1 MHERKDA
8 LSRLRPPHAGAI
20 CSGKACGDGPGPG
33 CPRLQRWGWEGAAES
48 SAGGLGAAPWSS
60 SLSQEPQVSATPAGA
75 PGAAGGPAR
84 RSPGARGA
92 RLPPPRSPTPPGT
105 SQGAGGCW
113 SIPGSVR
120 QARQGL
126 TPGSLLM
133 FGGPAAP
140 AIPTVPAVAT
150 IPALFCLPSELAKS
164 PIWAQRSTRVAW
176 DGAIPVPTG
185 LPARSPMGWQ
195 QPWHS
200 AQPRS
205 HPTAP
210 LSPGLGLHTEHSHQ
224 DSGTEVPHAPR
235 HEVPHAPVTA
245 GASIPAP
252 HRGPIPPRRQ
262 PGSQCSQWG
271 CAGAP
276 SAGWD
281 SGQDPPPGLLG

>member
-8 LSRLRPPHAGAI
+8 LSRLCPPHAGAI
-20 CSGKACGDGPGPG
+20 CSGKACGDSPSPG
-33 CPRLQRWGWEGAAES
+33 CPRLWQWGWEGAAES

-60 SLSQEPQVSATPAGA
+60 LLSQEPQVSATPAGA

-92 RLPPPRSPTPPGT
+92 QLPPRSPTPPGT

-113 SIPGSVR
+113 SIPGSMR
-120 QARQGL
+120 LARQGL

-164 PIWAQRSTRVAW
+164 PIRAQRSTRVAW

-185 LPARSPMGWQ
+185 PPARSPMGWQ

-205 HPTAP
+205 HPMAL
-210 LSPGLGLHTEHSHQ
+210 LSPGLGLHIERSHQ
-224 DSGTEVPHAPR
+224 DSGT
-235 HEVPHAPVTA
+235 EVPHAPVTA
-245 GASIPAP
+245 GASIPAL

-276 SAGWD
+276 STGWD